1 LEAHAVLGSK
11 SINSNISM
19 TILEKSTRLPACMI
33 VLAALVA
40 PGFAQGS
47 TATLADGT
55 TLTIRTPLQPFGTEG
70 PIWKLDASTKEI
82 FAMGHN
88 VTIPATVDGATI
100 SIGGTSDGLGG
111 EISASTFDRLLDV
124 NAAPGGRDTNGT
136 FTGAARSILSTDL
149 AQAQLP
155 TTHAQME
162 AQFDALFNA
171 AITAHPTVVLPP
183 ESITAAYPRMTGG
196 TLKCAGHVYE
206 DAAGNSYFIPD
217 LELVIELAENVVGG
231 TVVSSH
237 PGGAGTPASFVVGG
251 LLLVMN
257 QDPRF
262 TASISGLG
270 GVPLSEEDFFAQLG
284 LNPTAPVSA
293 IGHLI
298 GDHLMLVQEIETELI
313 NPGAGVQ
320 ITAEKFKFK
329 NSKDEIRIR
338 GTVDKPEGLTLRIQ
352 FLEGT
357 TVLHDFAEPMV
368 VDPLVGPFAEYDAR
382 SKEDVDVEDVDAVSI
397 YVLDA
402 AGIEVARETFLR
414 ADVE

>member
-1 LEAHAVLGSK
+1 M
-11 SINSNISM
+11 N
-19 TILEKSTRLPACMI
+19 TLEKGVRIPACML

-40 PGFAQGS
+40 PGFAQGT

-55 TLTIRTPLQPFGTEG
+55 SLTIRTPLQPFGTEG
-70 PIWKLDASTKEI
+70 PIWKLDPLTKEI

-88 VTIPATVDGATI
+88 VTIPATVDGAPI
-100 SIGGTSDGLGG
+100 LIGGTSDGLGG

-124 NAAPGGRDTNGT
+124 NAAPGGRDTNGS
-136 FTGAARSILSTDL
+136 FTGAARSILSTEV
-149 AQAQLP
+149 AQAQTP
-155 TTHAQME
+155 ITHGQIE
-162 AQFDALFNA
+162 AQYNALFNA
-171 AITAHPTVVLPP
+171 AIAAHPGVVLPP
-183 ESITAAYPRMTGG
+183 QAITTTYPRLTGG
-196 TLKCAGHVYE
+196 TLKCAGHIYE
-206 DAAGNSYFIPD
+206 DVAGNSYFIPD

-231 TVVSSH
+231 TVASSH

-251 LLLVMN
+251 LLMVMN

-284 LNPTAPVSA
+284 SNPTAPVSA
-293 IGHLI
+293 FGHLV
-298 GDHLMLVQEIETELI
+298 GDHLMLVQEIQTELI
-313 NPGAGVQ
+313 SPSAGVQ

-329 NSKDEIRIR
+329 NGKDEIRLR
-338 GTVDKPEGLTLRIQ
+338 GTVDKPDGLTLRIQ
-352 FLEGT
+352 FLEGA

-368 VDPLVGPFAEYDAR
+368 VDPLVGPFASYDAR
-382 SKEDVDVEDVDAVSI
+382 SKEDVDVEDVDAISI